1 MKTETKTRTVKAEP
15 QQPRGKPGRPTVQT
29 AARAKII
36 YDSVARGI
44 PYNHACA
51 IAGISVQTFCDWRK
65 RSPVFQQR
73 LDEAI
78 ARGVES
84 RLKKIEQASDAGDWR
99 ASAWLLEHT
108 EPSGQ
113 FCKSRVQVEAV
124 GQFDHA
130 FVIPQKTLDEI
141 AEARERLERKNNGHE
156 QRQLE
161 RGTN

>member
-1 MKTETKTRTVKAEP
+1 
-15 QQPRGKPGRPTVQT
+15 
-29 AARAKII
+29 
-36 YDSVARGI
+36 
-44 PYNHACA
+44 
-51 IAGISVQTFCDWRK
+51 
-65 RSPVFQQR
+65 VFQQR

-78 ARGVES
+78 ARGVEA
-84 RLKKIEQASDAGDWR
+84 RLLKIQQASDAGDWR

-124 GQFDHA
+124 GQFAHS

-141 AEARERLERKNNGHE
+141 AEARERLERKNKENGHHE
-156 QRQLE
+156 QQRQLE